1 MKLLEVQASVR
12 LEKSI
17 SRILSYE
24 FIQIWQTFHPDGQYQ
39 QRDVGTHPPAHPT
52 ELWTTANYHPSDSRT
67 PDMDKALAE
76 SDKLIEELFWADRLL
91 LGVPMYNFSV
101 PSTFKA
107 YLDNIVR
114 VNRTFAFDPASFA
127 FEGLMTDKK
136 ALVITPSAGNFA
148 LDTPMGGMNFCET
161 YLRSILGFIGIED
174 ITMIA
179 VPNQFMPDEIRQ
191 QSIEQARTK
200 LMTIAATW

>member
-24 FIQIWQTFHPDGQYQ
+24 FIQTWQNFHPDRQHQ
-39 QRDVGTHPPAHPT
+39 QRDVGTSPPSHPT

-67 PDMDKALAE
+67 PDMNKALAE
-76 SDKLIEELFWADRLL
+76 SDKLIEELSWADRLL

-114 VNRTFAFDPASFA
+114 VNRTFTFDPANFT

-148 LDTPMGGMNFCET
+148 LDTPMAGMNFCET

-174 ITMIA
+174 ITIIA

-191 QSIEQARTK
+191 QSIKQARTR